1 MKNIFIDQML
11 YFAML
16 VSDSE
21 TKLIATASNIV
32 AV

>member
-16 VSDSE
+16 VLE

>member
-16 VSDSE
+16 VSE
-21 TKLIATASNIV
+21 TKLIATTSNIV